1 MKVETP
7 KRLLSTKKRNVRPKN
22 LPLRPG
28 SGTQA
33 DMSPSKTNRQAILA
47 QKIEALL
54 ELAKLAPVQAEGLNA
69 RSTHTSITSDIPV
82 VDEASPIHPDA
93 EALERSI
100 DYLLSLIKSR
110 IDPTRS

>member
-1 MKVETP
+1 MKIETP
-7 KRLLSTKKRNVRPKN
+7 KRFLRTKKRNVLPKS

-28 SGTQA
+28 SNTQA
-33 DMSPSKTNRQAILA
+33 NMSPSKTSRQAILA

-54 ELAKLAPVQAEGLNA
+54 ELAKLAPVQADGLKT
-69 RSTHTSITSDIPV
+69 RSIHTLITSDIPV
-82 VDEASPIHPDA
+82 VEEVSPTPPDA

-110 IDPTRS
+110 IDLTRP